1 MYTGDEEGVV
11 TGELGGAAPDLEE
24 VATHGVGWGGWEVG
38 ECLNVRERERGFEVG
53 CSRTADECVML
64 LRTHVSMT

>member
-24 VATHGVGWGGWEVG
+24 VATHGVGWGGWRSVSVFE
-38 ECLNVRERERGFEVG
+38 NVMKTKGV
-53 CSRTADECVML
+53 SRV
-64 LRTHVSMT
+64 